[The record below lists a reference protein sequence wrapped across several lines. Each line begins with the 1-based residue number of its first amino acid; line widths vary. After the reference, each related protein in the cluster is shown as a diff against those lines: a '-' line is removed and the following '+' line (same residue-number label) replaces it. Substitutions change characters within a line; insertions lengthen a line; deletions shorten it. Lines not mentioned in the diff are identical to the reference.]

1 MNVIIHTPRV
11 FIEEWNV
18 PRLPLGAGDNA
29 ILDIVR
35 GGVRGVTA
43 RRASA
48 YMVDTGPPVVFSRG
62 PGDLTSVGRRIAAA
76 RAAERAAIDEA
87 APLAKQEIA
96 AGASERSVAAE
107 LGIDRNTL
115 RAWLGKPRS
124 T

>member
-1 MNVIIHTPRV
+1 MNVVIHTPRV
-11 FIEEWNV
+11 FVEEWDIAG
-18 PRLPLGAGDNA
+18 LGAAPDTAA
-29 ILDIVR
+29 IFAAVR
-35 GGVRGVTA
+35 GQGRGVLA
-43 RRASA
+43 RRLRADN
-48 YMVDTGPPVVFSRG
+48 VDTGPPFVHSRG
-62 PGDLTSVGRRIAAA
+62 PGDLSSVGRRIAAA
-76 RAAERAAIDEA
+76 RAAERAAIEEA

>member
-1 MNVIIHTPRV
+1 MNVIIHTPLVRV
-11 FIEEWNV
+11 EEWEF
-18 PRLPLGAGDNA
+18 PKLPPGATDDTILAA
-29 ILDIVR
+29 IR
-35 GGVRGVTA
+35 GRMPGVTL
-43 RRASA
+43 RRTSTDEATA
-48 YMVDTGPPVVFSRG
+48 GPPFVYSRG
-62 PGDLTSVGRRIAAA
+62 PGDLESVGRRIAAA

-107 LGIDRNTL
+107 LGVDRNTL